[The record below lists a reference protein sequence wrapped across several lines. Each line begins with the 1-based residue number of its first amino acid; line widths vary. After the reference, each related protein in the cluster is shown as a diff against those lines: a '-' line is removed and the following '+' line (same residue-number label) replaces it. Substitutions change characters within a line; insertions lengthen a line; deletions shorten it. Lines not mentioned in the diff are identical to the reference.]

1 MSFAFKFIF
10 IVFAVISTFIQT
22 EENPKRKFYSPAIT
36 AISAAAIL
44 VGGLTGSAPPRIS
57 LILFAALLMLAM
69 SDMLF
74 ELSLEKPNLFALAMV
89 FGVLSGFT
97 IAILFNVTAHAA
109 GAPLWVLG
117 IFAVV
122 GIGLLSVVYSFLDV
136 DPGLKIPVYIYL
148 IQAVFLFTGGMS
160 SLYVGNIFFA
170 IWGVFI
176 FISDSL
182 VGIRAFPNAKK
193 PIPWLD
199 KRRLLLYILVLY
211 YPAQFALISW
221 AQ

>member
-1 MSFAFKFIF
+1 MSFAFKFLF
-10 IVFAVISTFIQT
+10 VAFAVISTFIQT
-22 EENPKRKFYSPAIT
+22 EENPKRKFFSPAIT
-36 AISAAAIL
+36 CISALAIL
-44 VGGLTGSAPPRIS
+44 SGGLFGSAPPRIS
-57 LILFAALLMLAM
+57 LVLAIALLMLAL

-109 GAPLWVLG
+109 GVPLWQQG
-117 IFAVV
+117 IFALV
-122 GIGLLSVVYSFLDV
+122 GIALLAVVYSYLEV
-136 DPGLKIPVYIYL
+136 EPGLKIPVYVYL
-148 IQAVFLFTGGMS
+148 VQAVLLFTGGVS
-160 SLYVGNIFFA
+160 SLVSGNVFFG
-170 IWGVFI
+170 IWGIFI

-182 VGIRAFPNAKK
+182 VGIRAFPSAKR

-199 KRRLLLYILVLY
+199 KRRILLLILLLY
-211 YPAQFALISW
+211 YPAQYALITW